1 MMVNKNTKDLF
12 KLCVNFFVRL
22 GIPYRKKQ
30 KTMRNISKSKFLS
43 GVQCEKKLFFDTHR
57 RELKPPVSPE
67 QQASFDVG
75 HKVGFLAQAYF
86 PGGMDATPEVA
97 GQYKVP
103 IANTMLWLNE
113 GVQTIYEATFS
124 ANGVFAALDI
134 LHHHNG
140 ERWAIE
146 VKSSTG
152 VKDYHITDAS
162 LQYYAMSQAGFAPDR
177 FFLMHIN
184 NTYVKNGEIDPKEFF
199 VLEELTER
207 VLSNQ
212 PWVEKRVN
220 ELRDM
225 LEGNEPKVEI
235 GPHCGSP
242 FSCDYKGHCWSHIPD
257 NSVFD
262 LYNSRGREWN
272 YYNNGIVDLRDIP
285 DLDALGHRQRLQ
297 VEGSLHGQRYID
309 EEQLQDFS
317 QNFQFPLYFFD
328 FETIFTGLP
337 VLDGTRPYQQ
347 VPFQYSLHI
356 LSEDG
361 TMEHREFLASAV
373 DFNSSTALDPRQQ
386 LIQQLRNDIGPTGS
400 IVAYNASFEKSVL
413 NGLGEAF
420 PTDAEFL
427 SGLNQRFVD
436 LLVPFQGGW
445 YYLPEM
451 GASASIKSVLPAIA
465 PEFSYDDLVIGN
477 GGDASAI
484 FHSMITGDFDG
495 DEAETRRH
503 LLAYCERDTLGMVIV
518 WKEVFGDRV

>member
-1 MMVNKNTKDLF
+1 MVSKNIKDLF
-12 KLCVNFFVRL
+12 KLCVKFFVRL

-57 RELKPPVSPE
+57 SDLKPPISPE

-86 PGGMDATPEVA
+86 PGGMDATPDVDRN
-97 GQYKVP
+97 YIIP
-103 IANTMLWLNE
+103 IANTRRWINE

-146 VKSSTG
+146 VKSSTS

-162 LQYYAMSQAGFAPDR
+162 LQYFAMSQAGFAPDR

-184 NTYVKNGEIDPKEFF
+184 NRYVKNGEIDPKEFF
-199 VLEELTER
+199 VLEELTDK

-212 PWVEKRVN
+212 PWVEKKVN

-225 LEGNEPKVEI
+225 LEGTEPTVEI

-242 FSCDYKGHCWSHIPD
+242 FSCDYKGHCWRHIPD

-262 LYNSRGREWN
+262 LYNSRGKEWN
-272 YYNNGIVDLRDIP
+272 YYNNGILDLRDIP

-297 VEGSLHGQRYID
+297 VEGQIHGQRFID
-309 EEQLQDFS
+309 EERIEEFS
-317 QNFQFPLYFFD
+317 KNFQFPLYFFD

-337 VLDGTRPYQQ
+337 ILDGTRPYQQ

-361 TMEHREFLASAV
+361 TMEHREFLATAK
-373 DFNSSTALDPRQQ
+373 DFNSTYALDPRKQ
-386 LIQQLRNDIGPTGS
+386 LIQQLRNDIGATGS
-400 IVAYNASFEKSVL
+400 IVAYNASFEIAVL
-413 NGLGEAF
+413 NGLADTFKE
-420 PTDAEFL
+420 DSEFL
-427 SGLNQRFVD
+427 YELSQRFVD
-436 LLVPFQGGW
+436 LLVPFQSGW

-484 FHSMITGDFDG
+484 FHSMITGDFTG
-495 DEAETRRH
+495 DVAETRHH

-518 WKEVFGDRV
+518 WKEVFEDRV

>member
-1 MMVNKNTKDLF
+1 
-12 KLCVNFFVRL
+12 
-22 GIPYRKKQ
+22 
-30 KTMRNISKSKFLS
+30 MRNISKSKFLS

-67 QQASFDVG
+67 QQASFDMGHAVG
-75 HKVGFLAQAYF
+75 LLAQAYF
-86 PGGMDATPEVA
+86 PGGMDATPAEDRNYVI
-97 GQYKVP
+97 P
-103 IANTMLWLNE
+103 IANTRRWINE

-134 LHHHNG
+134 LHHQDG
-140 ERWAIE
+140 ERWAVE
-146 VKSSTG
+146 VKSSTS

-162 LQYYAMSQAGFAPDR
+162 LQFYAMDQAGFRPDR

-184 NTYVKNGEIDPKEFF
+184 NAYVKNGPIDPAGFF
-199 VLEELTER
+199 VLEELTDK
-207 VLSNQ
+207 VVNNQ
-212 PWVEKRVN
+212 TWVAKKVN
-220 ELRDM
+220 ELRNM
-225 LEGNEPKVEI
+225 LEGEEPQVGI

-242 FSCDYKGHCWSHIPD
+242 FSCDYKGHCWGHIPD

-262 LYNSRGREWN
+262 LYNSRGKEWQ
-272 YYNNGIVDLRDIP
+272 YYNNGMVDLRDIP
-285 DLDALGHRQRLQ
+285 DIDTLGHRQRLQ
-297 VEGSLHGQRYID
+297 VEGRIQGQRYID
-309 EEQLQDFS
+309 EEKIQEFS
-317 QNFQFPLYFFD
+317 QNFQHPLYFFD

-361 TMEHREFLASAV
+361 TLEHKEFLATAQN
-373 DFNSSTALDPRQQ
+373 FNTTNAIDPRQQ

-400 IVAYNASFEKSVL
+400 IVAYNASFEISVL
-413 NGLGEAF
+413 NGLAAAF
-420 PTDAEFL
+420 PADAEYL
-427 SGLNQRFVD
+427 LGLTHRFVD
-436 LLVPFQGGW
+436 LLVPFQSAW

-477 GGDASAI
+477 GGDASSI
-484 FHSMITGDFDG
+484 FHSMITGDFVG

-503 LLAYCERDTLGMVIV
+503 LLAYCERDTLGMVVI
-518 WKEVFGDRV
+518 WKEVFGNLV

>member
-1 MMVNKNTKDLF
+1 
-12 KLCVNFFVRL
+12 
-22 GIPYRKKQ
+22 
-30 KTMRNISKSKFLS
+30 MRNISKSKFLS

-67 QQASFDVG
+67 QQASFDMGHAVG
-75 HKVGFLAQAYF
+75 VLAQAYF
-86 PGGMDATPEVA
+86 SGGMDATPGEDRSYV
-97 GQYKVP
+97 VP
-103 IANTMLWLNE
+103 IANTRRWINE

-140 ERWAIE
+140 ERWAVE

-162 LQYYAMSQAGFAPDR
+162 LQFYAMDQAGFRPDR
-177 FFLMHIN
+177 FFLMHID
-184 NTYVKNGEIDPKEFF
+184 NTYVKNGPIDPSSFF
-199 VLEELTER
+199 VLEELTEQVLDHQTWVARR
-207 VLSNQ
+207 VS
-212 PWVEKRVN
+212 
-220 ELRDM
+220 ELRNM
-225 LEGNEPKVEI
+225 LEGDEPVVQI
-235 GPHCGSP
+235 GPHCSSP
-242 FSCDYKGHCWSHIPD
+242 FSCDYKGHCWGHIPE

-262 LYNSRGREWN
+262 LYNSRGKEWQ
-272 YYNNGIVDLRDIP
+272 YYNNGIVDILDIP

-297 VEGSLHGQRYID
+297 VEGQLHGTGHVD
-309 EEQLQDFS
+309 EERLREFS
-317 QNFQFPLYFFD
+317 QEFQYPLYFFD

-361 TMEHREFLASAV
+361 AMEHREFLASAQ
-373 DFNSSTALDPRQQ
+373 DFSSTNDRDPRQQ
-386 LIQQLRNDIGPTGS
+386 LIQQLRSDIGPTGS
-400 IVAYNASFEKSVL
+400 IVAYNASFEISVL
-413 NGLGEAF
+413 NGLAAAF
-420 PTDAEFL
+420 PADAEYL
-427 SGLNQRFVD
+427 IGITHRFVD
-436 LLVPFQGGW
+436 LLVPFQSAW

-477 GGDASAI
+477 GGDASSI
-484 FHSMITGDFDG
+484 FHSMITGDFVG

-503 LLAYCERDTLGMVIV
+503 LLAYCERDTLGMVVI